1 MSIVRIAA
9 VAASQ
14 VFLQFVF
21 AQSVFAADLDVIDMR
36 RLSAPPGNVE
46 AGREK
51 AAICSNCHGENGKAT
66 APIFP
71 SVAGLPESYL
81 YWKLMAFKQSTRP
94 DSVMTPLVSANTAED
109 LRDIAAFYASLPYD
123 APSPLQ
129 PDPVSDEVLERGRSL
144 YLAGDSAAGVPPCQ
158 GCHGPEGAGP
168 AGAKPFQHAWP
179 SLRGQ
184 QGAYVN
190 QRLTNYQASYAIDT
204 SQDKIMAGVARGLTA
219 EDIAALSAYI
229 ERIGR

>member
-1 MSIVRIAA
+1 MKLPNIIRSAAIAGTLAAA
-9 VAASQ
+9 VPAA
-14 VFLQFVF
+14 
-21 AQSVFAADLDVIDMR
+21 AAELDVIDMR
-36 RLSAPPGNVE
+36 RLEAPSGNVA

-51 AAICSNCHGENGKAT
+51 AAVCANCHGENGKAT
-66 APIFP
+66 APLFP

-81 YWKLMAFKQSTRP
+81 YWKLMAFKQSTRA
-94 DSVMTPLVSANTAED
+94 DSVMTPLVAANTEED
-109 LRDIAAFYASLPYD
+109 LRDIAAFYASLPFEAESTLVPEPVDD
-123 APSPLQ
+123 A
-129 PDPVSDEVLERGRSL
+129 VLERGRGL
-144 YLAGDSAAGVPPCQ
+144 YLSGDPARGVPPCQ

-168 AGAKPFQHAWP
+168 PGGKPFQHAWP

-184 QGAYVN
+184 QAMYVS
-190 QRLTNYQASYAIDT
+190 QRLANYQAGYAIDT